1 MSFVQT
7 AESGGM
13 SKQAM
18 RDEAER
24 LVKEALE
31 RKNLVVKQG
40 KTRIEAKC
48 RKCGAPNRV
57 SAEQGETPRG
67 LFLQGMRR
75 EAGDALIGARCVRR
89 QLEVAAISARTR
101 LWFTFQIDG
110 DVSNKQSLGA

>member
-24 LVKEALE
+24 LVKEAME

-57 SAEQGETPRG
+57 SVNQGELRASFACKECG
-67 LFLQGMRR
+67 
-75 EAGDALIGARCVRR
+75 E
-89 QLEVAAISARTR
+89 
-101 LWFTFQIDG
+101 
-110 DVSNKQSLGA
+110 KQVTL

>member
-1 MSFVQT
+1 MHGSRATSSLPRRVAGAMSGAQK
-7 AESGGM
+7 AESGEM

-31 RKNLVVKQG
+31 RKGVVVKQG

-57 SAEQGETPRG
+57 SANQGELRVG
-67 LFLQGMRR
+67 
-75 EAGDALIGARCVRR
+75 
-89 QLEVAAISARTR
+89 
-101 LWFTFQIDG
+101 FTCKECG
-110 DVSNKQSLGA
+110 EKQATL

>member
-1 MSFVQT
+1 MTLAQKGR
-7 AESGGM
+7 ERRM

-31 RKNLVVKQG
+31 RKNIVVKQG

-57 SAEQGETPRG
+57 SADQGEIRVPFACKECG
-67 LFLQGMRR
+67 EKQ
-75 EAGDALIGARCVRR
+75 A
-89 QLEVAAISARTR
+89 
-101 LWFTFQIDG
+101 TF
-110 DVSNKQSLGA
+110 